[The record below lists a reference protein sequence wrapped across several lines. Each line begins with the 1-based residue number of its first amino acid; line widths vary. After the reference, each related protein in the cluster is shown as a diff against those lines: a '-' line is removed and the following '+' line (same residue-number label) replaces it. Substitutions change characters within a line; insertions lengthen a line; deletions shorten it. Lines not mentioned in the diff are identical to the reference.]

1 MTFAKEATATAGW
14 EDRALD
20 RSLSAARGRSATRA
34 RRLVDAAR
42 TLATELGSSQF
53 TVAEVAS
60 RADVSLRSFYRH
72 FSGKDELLLALL
84 EEEAR
89 HGAELL
95 RAGLDEVEDPLDRL
109 RAFVLGVCRLLVS
122 GSGYSSLLVRE
133 HLRLGEQR
141 PDEVRAALA
150 PIIDVLEAVLDAASL
165 AGEIRGVDRHDAV
178 LMFTVVLAHVHASIL
193 FGPDDDA
200 ETSATRLWEFCR
212 FGLAPDAH
220 R

>member
-1 MTFAKEATATAGW
+1 MAFAKEATAAAGW

-42 TLATELGSSQF
+42 SLATELGSSQF
-53 TVAEVAS
+53 TVAEVSS

-72 FSGKDELLLALL
+72 FAGKDELLLALL

-89 HGAELL
+89 TGAELL
-95 RAGLDEVEDPLDRL
+95 RLGLESIDDPLERV
-109 RAFVLGVCRLLVS
+109 RAFVLGICSLLVT

-133 HLRLGEQR
+133 HLRLGEQH

-150 PIIDVLEAVLDAASL
+150 PIIDVLDRELTAAAR
-165 AGEIRGVDRHDAV
+165 AGEVRPVDRHDAV
-178 LMFTVVLAHVHASIL
+178 MMFTVVLAHVHASFL
-193 FGPDDDA
+193 FGPLDDL
-200 ETSATRLWEFCR
+200 ETSATRLWDFCR
-212 FGLAPDAH
+212 SGLAPSSS
-220 R
+220 